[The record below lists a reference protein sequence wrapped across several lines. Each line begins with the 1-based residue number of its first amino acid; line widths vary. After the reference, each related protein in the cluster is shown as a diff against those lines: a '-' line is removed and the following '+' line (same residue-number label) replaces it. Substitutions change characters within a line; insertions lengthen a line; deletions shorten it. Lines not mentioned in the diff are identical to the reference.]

1 MPNLVLNSVANLKN
15 GGNMVD
21 TKWKSYAEVD
31 PKREYCAVIGGMGE
45 RKSVL
50 SFFSFLTRSRAVQK
64 QANAAKGLIGNM
76 GRVEFLGKK
85 VINFALFEDEKAENE
100 FVHTGAHAN
109 CMDTTKSAMKG
120 EGKYARWQISGSD
133 LPPKLE
139 DGIKRIQSEEA
150 KQKPS

>member
-1 MPNLVLNSVANLKN
+1 
-15 GGNMVD
+15 MVD
-21 TKWKSYAEVD
+21 LKWTSYSEVD
-31 PKREYCAVIGGMGE
+31 PKREYYAVIGMGE

-50 SFFSFLTRSRAVQK
+50 SFFTFVMRARAVQK
-64 QANAAKGLIGNM
+64 QAKTAKGLIGNM

-85 VINFALFEDEKAENE
+85 VINFAVFEDEKAEND
-100 FVHTGAHAN
+100 FVHTGAHGK

-120 EGKYARWQISGSD
+120 EGKYARWQISGSG

-139 DGIKRIQSEEA
+139 DGIKRIQSEET